1 MKKIILVA
9 CCCCVAGFVQAQSL
23 SSSVIGSAGENFNAT
38 IGSLEWTL
46 GEIMTETYK
55 ESMGYLTQGFHQPAT
70 IKITGL
76 EDPEEK
82 NVFVYPNPAREV
94 LYVKT
99 IENGDYQFELFDLQG
114 QKLISKNTSSIGTQI
129 HTMEIHQFR
138 AAIYLLR
145 IANITNGTTAYHKI
159 EKL

>member
-1 MKKIILVA
+1 MKKLILVA
-9 CCCCVAGFVQAQSL
+9 CCCCAAGLVQAQSL
-23 SSSVIGSAGENFNAT
+23 SSSVIGSAGENFNAP

-76 EDPEEK
+76 EDAEEE

-94 LYVKT
+94 LYLKT

-114 QKLISKNTSSIGTQI
+114 QKLISKKTSSFGTQI
-129 HTMEIHQFR
+129 HTMEVQQFS

-145 IANITNGTTAYHKI
+145 IANTTNGKTAYHKI